1 MTNGSCEQISDLRWD
16 DPICCRV
23 ALWLNWAS
31 LAIYLYIWFT
41 MEFGGE
47 TRGLMRWRIRYW
59 GFRGNGNWN
68 LALPHYDMLWSFGN
82 TPPFFPFPLD
92 TPNIC
97 VLYSEAATRS
107 VGSAWLCMCP
117 SIDHL
122 HVTTSFSLL
131 FWFQVPGFCWFGVT
145 CLIVEVTEKSSDKR
159 S

>member
-31 LAIYLYIWFT
+31 LAIYFYIWFT

-82 TPPFFPFPLD
+82 TPPP
-92 TPNIC
+92 
-97 VLYSEAATRS
+97 
-107 VGSAWLCMCP
+107 
-117 SIDHL
+117 
-122 HVTTSFSLL
+122 FSLSL
-131 FWFQVPGFCWFGVT
+131 SLSLWIHQIFVFCILKQPHGLWVVRDFACALLSTTFMWLPALVCCSGSRYQGSVD
-145 CLIVEVTEKSSDKR
+145 LALYAW
-159 S
+159 